1 MIDRQPTLLRLEL
14 DPAELP
20 RLQGL
25 KQVKDVSVGRAVSR
39 TLSSTYYD
47 TPDRQL
53 GGSGV
58 IYEVRTRGR
67 GYQQSVRADGVRLED
82 GTVHREWEN
91 PLPSPDPDPMAI
103 ADLDLRQLATPLP
116 GTALEPAITI
126 TVKHTTRRL
135 ALPGG
140 AEATLTIDAADIAAA
155 GRKQKAVELQLACE
169 EENPPLYDVALALAE
184 EVPLRV
190 ATAGIEQKAFEIL
203 TGSEPS
209 WRKAIRL
216 ELSADASVESVLCR
230 ILEHCLDHLKD
241 NERCTL
247 ASDHPEGVHQMR
259 VAMRRMRSALRIFRP
274 VLPPEQYARVGDE
287 VKWLTKSLADTRDLD
302 VFMDEIVGPVAA
314 AFPEEPAFTVM
325 MARLAADRDAAR
337 AEARQ
342 AVGSPRYT
350 RFLLETGAWM
360 ARQEWRNQPVNES
373 SVLLFQPITALTDQ
387 LIAKRFKK
395 VRKDGK
401 RFAEMTVEQKHQL
414 RIDVKR
420 LRYAIDF
427 FSSLYNPKRVKAFI
441 GHLQKLQDGLGYMND
456 LAVAEGLIKRLIET
470 ADADSVEAIRHAG
483 ALVLGWHTHAGIEAS
498 KTLAEDVKELVSSR
512 PFWTHEQPEEP

>member
-1 MIDRQPTLLRLEL
+1 M
-14 DPAELP
+14 
-20 RLQGL
+20 
-25 KQVKDVSVGRAVSR
+25 
-39 TLSSTYYD
+39 
-47 TPDRQL
+47 
-53 GGSGV
+53 SG
-58 IYEVRTRGR
+58 
-67 GYQQSVRADGVRLED
+67 
-82 GTVHREWEN
+82 W
-91 PLPSPDPDPMAI
+91 
-103 ADLDLRQLATPLP
+103 
-116 GTALEPAITI
+116 
-126 TVKHTTRRL
+126 
-135 ALPGG
+135 
-140 AEATLTIDAADIAAA
+140 
-155 GRKQKAVELQLACE
+155 
-169 EENPPLYDVALALAE
+169 
-184 EVPLRV
+184 
-190 ATAGIEQKAFEIL
+190 IE
-203 TGSEPS
+203 
-209 WRKAIRL
+209 
-216 ELSADASVESVLCR
+216 
-230 ILEHCLDHLKD
+230 
-241 NERCTL
+241 
-247 ASDHPEGVHQMR
+247 
-259 VAMRRMRSALRIFRP
+259 
-274 VLPPEQYARVGDE
+274 
-287 VKWLTKSLADTRDLD
+287 
-302 VFMDEIVGPVAA
+302 
-314 AFPEEPAFTVM
+314 
-325 MARLAADRDAAR
+325 R